1 MIAEFDKSWARGEEA
16 TKASPSLSLS
26 WVEVEYDV
34 VPLSD
39 TECNQTGRNFKSQT
53 VVFCCGKTFS
63 LSFKGIKCCPISVT
77 FPENIIIKGFQLQQT
92 FKCSEIFSFFSC
104 VDAIETKSFYKEGFL
119 FWYAAQVTL
128 NAKRLWAL
136 QLPWK
141 RRVSARISKSKNYLR
156 LRTKRQIPSTFVRP
170 TLTPLR
176 HAFYRV
182 LQIFQWGC
190 FWSFFCRLW

>member
-1 MIAEFDKSWARGEEA
+1 MLFHSVTQNA
-16 TKASPSLSLS
+16 TKPEEISKVKLLCSAAGKRFLFLL
-26 WVEVEYDV
+26 EELNV
-34 VPLSD
+34 VPSAWH
-39 TECNQTGRNFKSQT
+39 
-53 VVFCCGKTFS
+53 S
-63 LSFKGIKCCPISVT
+63 LK
-77 FPENIIIKGFQLQQT
+77 NIIIKGFQLQQI
-92 FKCSEIFSFFSC
+92 FKCSEIFSFFRC
-104 VDAIETKSFYKEGFL
+104 VNAIETKSFYKEGFL

-182 LQIFQWGC
+182 LQIFQCGC
-190 FWSFFCRLW
+190 FWSFYLQALIGNAFICTVAYQYGVQIIIQILKHMLS